1 MFTADEM
8 LRTTPGRELTN
19 ERALTDCIEACFACA
34 QSCTACADACLDE
47 ESVAA
52 LRRCIRLNLDCAGL
66 CTVTGEVLSRRV
78 DPHSELL
85 RRQVELL
92 ADASAACGEE
102 CARHGDEHP
111 HCRVCAE
118 ACRRCE
124 GACRALLGELATEA
138 PSLH

>member
-47 ESVAA
+47 DDVAT
-52 LRRCIRLNLDCAGL
+52 LRQCIRLDLDCAGL
-66 CTVTGEVLSRRV
+66 CALTGQTLSRRV
-78 DPHSELL
+78 EPGSELL
-85 RRQVELL
+85 RRQLELL
-92 ADASAACGEE
+92 GDVAAACAEE
-102 CARHGDEHP
+102 CARHGDHHP

-124 GACRALLGELATEA
+124 SACRELVGELGAERPA
-138 PSLH
+138 LH